1 MILNNYATN
10 RKLVNLE
17 KLCKHY
23 NQKTINIAF
32 DYNEDTKKI
41 EYITS
46 PLNVNI
52 FIRMKCYIAYLTDEN
67 RLIISNN
74 LIGVDNYWLQQLE
87 NDHKN
92 NRIDLTE
99 YLYA

>member
-1 MILNNYATN
+1 MIAKNYTTN
-10 RKLVNLE
+10 RKLVNLI
-17 KLCKHY
+17 KLCEHY
-23 NQKTINIAF
+23 NQKTINIAYE
-32 DYNEDTKKI
+32 YNPTAKKI
-41 EYITS
+41 EYINT
-46 PLNVNI
+46 PLSVNI
-52 FIRMKCYIAYLTDEN
+52 FIRMKCYIAYLPDEN